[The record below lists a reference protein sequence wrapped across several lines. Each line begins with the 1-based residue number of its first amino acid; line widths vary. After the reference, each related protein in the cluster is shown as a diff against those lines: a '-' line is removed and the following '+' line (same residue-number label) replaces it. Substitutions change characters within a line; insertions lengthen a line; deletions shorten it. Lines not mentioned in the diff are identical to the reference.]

1 MVGIEL
7 VKNRITREPFA
18 PEDKMGH
25 RVALECRKLGLL
37 IRPLGDVVVIMP
49 PLSISL
55 PELKKLVEIVHAAVR
70 TVTEKA

>member
-1 MVGIEL
+1 MA
-7 VKNRITREPFA
+7 EPV
-18 PEDKMGH
+18 PGT
-25 RVALECRKLGLL
+25 VIRKRYTL

-70 TVTEKA
+70 TVTGKA